1 MIFTEWNAR
10 LSATFLAKFAMS
22 TTWSTFLTS
31 FSTLDWIVEQDC
43 TSDGICYTITRIS
56 WYPDTIES
64 LLLSLNFW
72 MTSVNSFTTSVESKA
87 QCSMSLMSS
96 SINPLVNPSKNFKK
110 FYALSLTRI
119 SLRTN
124 LEEAYERKAVAIIR
138 RINVLFILNLCF
150 LTIFNNIIIIIL
162 YRL

>member
-1 MIFTEWNAR
+1 
-10 LSATFLAKFAMS
+10 
-22 TTWSTFLTS
+22 
-31 FSTLDWIVEQDC
+31 
-43 TSDGICYTITRIS
+43 
-56 WYPDTIES
+56 
-64 LLLSLNFW
+64 
-72 MTSVNSFTTSVESKA
+72 
-87 QCSMSLMSS
+87 MSLMSS